1 MNSEKI
7 IDAICTILIFLFL
20 LSILSNLTSDYNHSY
35 EYYPEM
41 LETNIATW

>member
-1 MNSEKI
+1 MNSEKF

-20 LSILSNLTSDYNHSY
+20 ISILSNLTSDYNHSY
-35 EYYPEM
+35 DYNPEM